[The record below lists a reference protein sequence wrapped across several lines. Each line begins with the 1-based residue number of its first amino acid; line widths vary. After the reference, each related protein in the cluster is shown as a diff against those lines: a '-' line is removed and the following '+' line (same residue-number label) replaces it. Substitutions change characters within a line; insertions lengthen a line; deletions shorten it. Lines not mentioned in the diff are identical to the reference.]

1 MRVILLAAALGLTAP
16 MAGAATVANGG
27 FEDTTFAGGF
37 QTTSSL
43 NGWTVESGT
52 VDLINTYWASS
63 EGTHNVDMSGNAPAV
78 ISQVISGLTVGDS
91 YFLTFDLSGNPD
103 GPPVVKSL
111 LAAIGGTSG
120 LFTFDSSTAVR
131 PSAMNWTPMVLRFTA
146 EASSLTLRF
155 SSVNDTVG
163 FYGAAL
169 DNVAISAVPLPAAAP
184 LLLAG
189 LGGLVALGRRRR
201 G

>member
-1 MRVILLAAALGLTAP
+1 MRAIMLAAAFGLTAS
-16 MAGAATVANGG
+16 MAGAATVANGS
-27 FEDTTFAGGF
+27 FEDTTFVGGF
-37 QTTSSL
+37 QNTTSL

-63 EGTHNVDMSGNAPAV
+63 EGTHNVDMSGSAPAV
-78 ISQVISGLTVGDS
+78 ISQVISGLDVGES
-91 YFLTFDLSGNPD
+91 YALTFDLSGNPD

-111 LAAIGGTSG
+111 LAAIGGTAAM
-120 LFTFDSSTAVR
+120 FTFDSSTTVR
-131 PSAMNWTPMVLRFTA
+131 PAAMNWTPMVLRFTA

-155 SSVNDTVG
+155 SSMNDTVG

-189 LGGLVALGRRRR
+189 LGGLVAFGRRRR